1 MNAPVIQIDWAA
13 ARRQVD
19 AKAARKRSYAEA
31 QAFNAMVDGLEHRVA
46 FWQYVSAALAITAIL
61 IWIFK

>member
-1 MNAPVIQIDWAA
+1 MIAPVIQIDWAA

-31 QAFNAMVDGLEHRVA
+31 QAFNAMVDGLEHRVE
-46 FWQYVSAALAITAIL
+46 FWRIVAAIGWVVALLVWIL
-61 IWIFK
+61 K